1 MFRIVENT
9 FYDQKNKIPMKISEF
24 KRSGIGL
31 ITEIH
36 GILNGFPNQAKQDD
50 ILGQEML
57 ILNHINM
64 HFGTKQ
70 GVFWGQEKSTLSHKE
85 TN

>member
-1 MFRIVENT
+1 M
-9 FYDQKNKIPMKISEF
+9 KIPEF
-24 KRSGIGL
+24 KRYGIGL
-31 ITEIH
+31 ITEIR
-36 GILNGFPNQAKQDD
+36 GILNRFPNQAKQDD

-64 HFGTKQ
+64 HFGTKR
-70 GVFWGQEKSTLSHKE
+70 GVFLGQEKSILSHNE